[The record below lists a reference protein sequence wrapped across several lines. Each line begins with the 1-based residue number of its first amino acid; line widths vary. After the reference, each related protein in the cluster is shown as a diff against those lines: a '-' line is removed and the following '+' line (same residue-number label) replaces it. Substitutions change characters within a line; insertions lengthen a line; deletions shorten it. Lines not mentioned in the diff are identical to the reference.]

1 MTIDAIRKRY
11 AANADADN
19 PTYYCTLSSADV
31 DALFR
36 ELAAERGK
44 VKRAIKCIDVLR
56 DHFDACD
63 DCEEVLNMRADLNNL
78 AEILKGGGDD

>member
-31 DALFR
+31 DALFAA
-36 ELAAERGK
+36 LDAEREK
-44 VKRAIKCIDVLR
+44 VEKALKATRRAISKCRRLP
-56 DHFDACD
+56 A
-63 DCEEVLNMRADLNNL
+63 DCEAELDLE
-78 AEILKGGGDD
+78 EIEQILEGGGDD